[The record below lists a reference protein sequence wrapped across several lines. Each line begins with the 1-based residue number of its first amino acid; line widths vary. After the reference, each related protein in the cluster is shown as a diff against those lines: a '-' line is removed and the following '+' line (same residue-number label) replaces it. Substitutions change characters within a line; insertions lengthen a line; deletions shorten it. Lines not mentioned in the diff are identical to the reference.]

1 MAGLIETIKFAGV
14 LIFALPAALAGLE
27 FLLVRGQT
35 FVGVG
40 LLILAAG
47 LLVLQRYLTT
57 PGDLP
62 GVAAKRAVSSIVD
75 NPESEE
81 DERRPRD

>member
-14 LIFALPAALAGLE
+14 LIFAIPAALAGLE

-35 FVGVG
+35 LVGVG
-40 LLILAAG
+40 LLGLAVG

-62 GVAAKRAVSSIVD
+62 GIAAKRAVGSMTD
-75 NPESEE
+75 
-81 DERRPRD
+81 DETPDDDRP